1 MKMNKLQLKQYLISQ
16 YEIKFSGWDF
26 SYLDGKMEES
36 PLPWNYRNI
45 ITEYMKTSS
54 CMLDMGTGG
63 GEFLDSLEELPK
75 LIYATEGYA
84 PNIPIAQ
91 NRLKHKNIEV
101 KAIDE
106 TNILPF
112 DNASFDVVINRH
124 EEYIVDEVKRVL
136 KENGYFVTQ
145 QVGGM
150 NNIDINSTL
159 GAIPP
164 HYYNWCLLK
173 TIEDLTNAGFKI
185 VISDETI
192 GYSRFYD
199 IGSIVYYL
207 KCIPWQIDDFSVE
220 KYFDRLYLLDEYIKE
235 HKYKDFINHRF
246 YVVAQRIR

>member
-1 MKMNKLQLKQYLISQ
+1 MKTNQLQLKQYLISQ

-75 LIYATEGYA
+75 LVYATEGYA

-112 DNASFDVVINRH
+112 DNASFDLVINRH

-159 GAIPP
+159 GANPP

-185 VISDETI
+185 VISDEKI

-220 KYFDRLYLLDEYIKE
+220 KYFDRLYLLDEYIKA
-235 HKYKDFINHRF
+235 HKYKDFMNHRF
-246 YVVAQRIR
+246 YVIAQRIS